1 MKSGTQPSFLLDTSA
16 FIALPTRRL
25 EEASRSASLYVSPF
39 CFWELLTHLEDD
51 GKFSRVKGTL
61 MKFRH
66 VAVRDDPQAE
76 VYRFVLPSSDSVHTR
91 VRDGDLVYAALAALD
106 DSESTKEFYKRDI
119 QDESGQRRQ
128 IAGCVAAIRQLL
140 RIEEN
145 KFQAFLRA
153 VAAEVR
159 AGNVRLLEASDYD
172 HAVQA
177 LSRGS
182 WLKIG
187 DRANGAPV
195 VYEQFVRKTYMYHSY
210 VIHRAREYAASSTA
224 IIDPEPND
232 FEDARLCLHLGLDD
246 FTAVVTNDAALRRC
260 IGAGLGALNATAD
273 AAHHTPLQVWDTAA
287 MP

>member
-1 MKSGTQPSFLLDTSA
+1 MKSGMQPSFLLDTSA
-16 FIALPTRRL
+16 LIALPTSRL
-25 EEASRSASLYVSPF
+25 EEASQSASLYVSPF

-51 GKFSRVKGTL
+51 EKFRRVKGTL
-61 MKFRH
+61 MKLRH
-66 VAVRDDPQAE
+66 VEVLDDPHAE
-76 VYRFVLPSSDSVHTR
+76 VYRSVLPSSDNVNTGE
-91 VRDGDLVYAALAALD
+91 RDGDLICAALAALD
-106 DSESTKEFYKRDI
+106 DSESMEEFYKRDI
-119 QDESGQRRQ
+119 RDESGQTRQ
-128 IAGCVAAIRQLL
+128 IAGCVFAVRELL

-172 HAVQA
+172 QAVQD

-210 VIHRAREYAASSTA
+210 VIHRAREYAASGTA
-224 IIDPEPND
+224 MIDPAPND
-232 FEDARLCLHLGLDD
+232 FEDACLCLHIGLDD

-260 IGAGLGALNATAD
+260 LGAGLGALNAMAD
-273 AAHHTPLQVWDTAA
+273 APRHTPLQVWDTTA
-287 MP
+287 ML